1 MNCKYPSS
9 KKKSERTRKLKME
22 MGKNSNNESKNKNN
36 LYVKFINESVDEDM
50 LKREFEVY
58 GPVSSVKIQ
67 VENVQKGDKEY
78 QVHRGFG

>member
-1 MNCKYPSS
+1 
-9 KKKSERTRKLKME
+9 
-22 MGKNSNNESKNKNN
+22 
-36 LYVKFINESVDEDM
+36 M